1 MSDTFVGVN
10 GDIKTTKLPP
20 AIIIEGK
27 DPEEKMYLVLYI
39 GTDDEGNEIKSY
51 EDIQGRTATYNFIK
65 GMIEFIDIYESR
77 VLVET
82 VVLAKALNVYE
93 FMKHSSKY
101 INDPSFDIEEYN
113 YGDSSIENED
123 NNTGFSDPNNFI

>member
-1 MSDTFVGVN
+1 MENVIRN
-10 GDIKTTKLPP
+10 NLPP

-51 EDIQGRTATYNFIK
+51 EDIQGRVATYNFIK
-65 GMIEFIDIYESR
+65 GIIDYIDIYESR

-82 VVLAKALNVYE
+82 VVLANALNVYE
-93 FMKHSSKY
+93 FMKQVSKY
-101 INDPSFDIEEYN
+101 INDPSFDIEDYN
-113 YGDSSIENED
+113 YGDSSINDEN
-123 NNTGFSDPNNFI
+123 NSNSYSDPNNFI